1 VPVMPGAEPFHHDGG
16 PVGAVLCHGFTS
28 TPQSLRPW
36 AEYLASHGLTVSL
49 PRLPGHGTRW
59 QDCNLTTWQDWYAA
73 IEREFAKLRERC
85 DHVFAMGLSMGGAL
99 ALRLA
104 ELRGSEV
111 AGLVLVNPSVT
122 NLDPRRYALPL
133 LRWVAPS
140 FPGIIGDIKKPAS
153 VELGYDRLPL
163 QAAYSITRAW
173 RDLRA
178 DLPKITQPLL
188 LFRSRDDHVVEPASA
203 RLVLSRMSSVDVQEV
218 VLDNSYHVATLD
230 NDAERIFAGSLQFVR
245 RLTAAVTER

>member
-1 VPVMPGAEPFHHDGG
+1 MPGAEPFHHDGG
-16 PVGAVLCHGFTS
+16 PVGTVLCHGFTS

-59 QDCNLTTWQDWYAA
+59 QDCNLTTWQDWYGAV
-73 IEREFAKLRERC
+73 EREFAKLRDRC

-104 ELRGSEV
+104 ELRGPEV
-111 AGLVLVNPSVT
+111 AGLVVVNPFLT
-122 NLDPRRYALPL
+122 TLDPRRYAVPL
-133 LRWVAPS
+133 LRWVVPS

-163 QAAYSITRAW
+163 QAGYSITRAW
-173 RDLRA
+173 RDLNA

-203 RLVLSRMSSVDVQEV
+203 RLVLSRVSSVDVQEV
-218 VLDNSYHVATLD
+218 VLDNSYHVAPLD
-230 NDAERIFAGSLQFVR
+230 NDAEQIFAGSLQFVG

>member
-16 PVGAVLCHGFTS
+16 PVGTVLCHGFTS

-36 AEYLASHGLTVSL
+36 AEHLALHGLTVSL

-59 QDCNLTTWQDWYAA
+59 QDCNLTTWQDWYGAV
-73 IEREFAKLRERC
+73 EREFAKLRDRC

-104 ELRGSEV
+104 ELRGPEV
-111 AGLVLVNPSVT
+111 AGLVVVNPFLT
-122 NLDPRRYALPL
+122 TLDPRRYAVPL
-133 LRWVAPS
+133 LRWVVPS
-140 FPGIIGDIKKPAS
+140 SPGIIGDIKKPAS

-203 RLVLSRMSSVDVQEV
+203 RLVLSRVSSVDVQEV